1 MALIEGIGKY
11 NLGLE
16 ALIASKVIKSS
27 VKKISQLKNK
37 NNWIQVRCNSLDAF
51 LSNLPLQEQIMTEQT
66 LRNYNLLV
74 ANGIINERNMNT
86 QSEVSAWLAVAHRL
100 GVNGAFDYAS
110 GKSADTDLGSVLFQ
124 QGKAAANSA
133 SQVPTILAG

>member
-11 NLGLE
+11 NLGLD

-27 VKKISQLKNK
+27 VKKVSQLKNK
-37 NNWIQVRCNSLDAF
+37 NNWIQNKCGSLDAF
-51 LSNLPLQEQIMTEQT
+51 LNNEQLQEQLMTEQT

-74 ANGIINERNMNT
+74 VNGVINEKNMNLP
-86 QSEVSAWLAVAHRL
+86 SEVSGWLAVAHGL
-100 GVNGAFDYAS
+100 GVDGAFDYAS
-110 GKSADTDLGSVLFQ
+110 GTSTDTDIGSALFQ
-124 QGKAAANSA
+124 QGKGSTNLA

>member
-11 NLGLE
+11 NIGID

-27 VKKISQLKNK
+27 VKKVSQLSNK
-37 NNWIQVRCNSLDAF
+37 NNWIQSKCSSLDAF
-51 LSNLPLQEQIMTEQT
+51 LSNAALQEQIMTEQT

-74 ANGIINERNMNT
+74 ANGVINQKNMNT
-86 QSEVSAWLAVAHRL
+86 PSEVSAWIAVAHGL
-100 GVNGAFDYAS
+100 GVTGAFAYAS
-110 GKSADTDLGSVLFQ
+110 GKSTDSTLAAVLFQ
-124 QGKAAANSA
+124 QGKYAETFA